1 MHKLREWTQSMNNSS
16 VVINYW
22 GGHFSLCGKLYF
34 LNMVYSTGHKK
45 AECLS
50 DQWKVSFSSWQLCLS
65 QCSPCTHMPK
75 PRREGRGPRHTEGR
89 PKKGAFTV
97 DTDIHFWFE
106 DAPELMKTSGGNE
119 ETLQFYSQLSSI

>member
-1 MHKLREWTQSMNNSS
+1 MNNSS
-16 VVINYW
+16 MVINYW

-45 AECLS
+45 AEFVRS
-50 DQWKVSFSSWQLCLS
+50 MESQLFKLAAVPLPS
-65 QCSPCTHMPK
+65 LPQRSPRTHMPK
-75 PRREGRGPRHTEGR
+75 PRRGGRGPRHTEGR
-89 PKKGAFTV
+89 PKKGVFTV

-119 ETLQFYSQLSSI
+119 ETLKFYSQLSSI